1 VLTYNQPQDA
11 LAGMTAQI
19 AAAFAGIATDMGE
32 PFVTRFLPAEI
43 AQLLHQHGFGE
54 LSDFGPEQA
63 RAAYFQ
69 GHTDLDIAGAQ
80 RLIAATVM
88 PAHPP
93 DLGSTR
99 PPA

>member
-1 VLTYNQPQDA
+1 
-11 LAGMTAQI
+11 
-19 AAAFAGIATDMGE
+19 MGE

-63 RAAYFQ
+63 YAAYFQ
-69 GHTDLDIAGAQ
+69 GRTDIDIAGAQ

-88 PAHPP
+88 HRKSARPARVSAH
-93 DLGSTR
+93 GSDRSGPRTPGTR
-99 PPA
+99 LHIPMRDWRDRHRGHH

>member
-1 VLTYNQPQDA
+1 VLTYNQPQEA

-19 AAAFAGIATDMGE
+19 AAAFAGIATGMGE

-43 AQLLHQHGFGE
+43 AQLLDQHGFGE
-54 LSDFGPEQA
+54 LTDFGPEQA

-80 RLIAATVM
+80 RLIAATGM
-88 PAHPP
+88 PPHPP
-93 DLGSTR
+93 D
-99 PPA
+99 